1 MTETGKNKADQ
12 ALIVAMP
19 AIFVLLWSTGF
30 IGARLGLPHAEP
42 ATFLMIR
49 FACVA
54 AILGLF
60 SLIIRARWPR
70 GWKTYLHLTV
80 TGVLLHGLYLGG
92 VFASINLGVE
102 AGTSALIVGVQP
114 VLTAILAGPLL
125 GERLRGGQWLG
136 LTLGISGVV
145 LVVWDKLAA
154 GIGTPFGVVL
164 SVIALFGITLGTL
177 YQKRFCADMDLRTGN
192 TVQFVAATAFL
203 ALFAFTLETRE
214 VAWTGEF
221 LFALGWL
228 IFVLSLG
235 AMTLMFLLIR
245 RGAASTFASL
255 FFLVPVST
263 ALIAWPLFGETF
275 SLIAIGGMVLTAIG
289 VWLVN
294 RQPG

>member
-12 ALIVAMP
+12 ALILAMP
-19 AIFVLLWSTGF
+19 AVFVLLWSTGF

-49 FACVA
+49 FAIVGL
-54 AILGLF
+54 ILGAV
-60 SLIIRARWPR
+60 SVIMRAKWPR
-70 GWKTYLHLTV
+70 GWLTYLHLTL
-80 TGVLLHGLYLGG
+80 TGIMLHGLYLGG
-92 VFASINLGVE
+92 VFAAISVGVE

-114 VLTAILAGPLL
+114 VLTAVLAGPLL
-125 GERLRGGQWLG
+125 GERLRGSQWFG
-136 LTLGISGVV
+136 LILGIGGVV
-145 LVVWDKLAA
+145 LVVWDKLTA
-154 GIGTPFGVVL
+154 GIGTPFGVL
-164 SVIALFGITLGTL
+164 LCVIALFGITLGTL
-177 YQKRFCADMDLRTGN
+177 YQKRFIADMDLRAGN
-192 TVQFVAATAFL
+192 TIQFIAATLFM
-203 ALFAFTLETRE
+203 ALFAFTLESRDI
-214 VAWTGEF
+214 AWTGEF

-294 RQPG
+294 RQG